1 MEAPYNCGVSVDSKT
16 MTNQERFDLLFSM
29 RLEQW
34 TPLRRNL
41 HALFNRLEIET
52 LQRSERGFRSGAR
65 QVVMLAFE
73 NCIASLGGLTPVM
86 KYLPHH
92 LRKKGERVIFISPF
106 HAGHSGMRNVLKAGL
121 LEICFKD
128 EPFHLCDYGSTLTCY
143 RDTSAGIPSYY
154 LSVSDRFCAGEN
166 PYAYKDRNDLLLD
179 TLAFTAAVPFA
190 LSRMGITEHVLFHA
204 HEWETALIAIT
215 SRMAVLSA
223 LLCQTRTV
231 LTLHNSFDSGLSSSF
246 QRTFFGKEIGGE
258 TVLQCAIPFLN
269 GPIIAVSTPFAVE
282 VRRDPLQKTF
292 FTDHLQTIFSM
303 NPPVGIE
310 NGNFGDS
317 HPPISSSILRLA
329 DAGHFVRLLT
339 RKKTFKRR
347 FLKVLGTVRDARI
360 MGRLNIDSHDAETPV
375 FYMAG
380 RLDFMQKG
388 FDVMFNAFER
398 LPRKKAKLLFCPS
411 SRSAKRRDELA
422 FFRAFAERCSGDIEI
437 WPFKI
442 SRRLYDLFL
451 RGSTFLLMPSLYEP
465 FGSANE
471 GLQNGTPVVARA
483 TGGLWLQVN
492 SVTPVK
498 VPAFYMDLPIAEKN
512 GNPTGILFREEYP
525 DDLASL
531 EWRDLLEQ
539 PPSKRRG
546 MPLYESLVD
555 AAYGALLQ
563 AIEIN
568 ARPGEYA
575 ALIRNGIREVGKF
588 SWVKAAEKHIQVYD
602 VATKRGI

>member
-1 MEAPYNCGVSVDSKT
+1 MEAPYNSGVSLDSEI

-34 TPLRRNL
+34 TPMRRNMR
-41 HALFNRLEIET
+41 AFFNRLEIDT
-52 LQRSERGFRSGAR
+52 LQRSERTFRSGAR

-92 LRKKGERVIFISPF
+92 LKKKGERVLFISPF
-106 HAGHSGMRNVLKAGL
+106 HSGHSGMRDVLKAGL

-128 EPFHLCDYGSTLTCY
+128 VPFHLCDFESTLTCY
-143 RDTSAGIPSYY
+143 RDTSAEIPSYY
-154 LSVSDRFCAGEN
+154 LAVPGRFCAGEN
-166 PYAYKDRNDLLLD
+166 PYAYKDHNNLLLD
-179 TLAFTAAVPFA
+179 TLAFTAGVPFT
-190 LSRMGITEHVLFHA
+190 LSRLGITEHVLFHA
-204 HEWETALIAIT
+204 HEWETALIAVT
-215 SRMAVLSA
+215 SKMAVLSA
-223 LLCQTRTV
+223 LLGQTRTV
-231 LTLHNSFDSGLSSSF
+231 LTLHNSFDSGLPASY

-258 TVLQCAIPFLN
+258 TVLQCSIPFLN

-292 FTDHLQTIFSM
+292 FTDHLQTLFSM

-310 NGNFGDS
+310 NGNFDDS
-317 HPPISSSILRLA
+317 RPPISNSILKLA
-329 DAGHFVRLLT
+329 GAGHFARLLT
-339 RKKTFKRR
+339 RKSTFKRR
-347 FLKVLGTVRDARI
+347 FLKILGQVRDPRI
-360 MGRLNIDSHDAETPV
+360 MGRLDIDCRDAETPV

-380 RLDFMQKG
+380 RLDLMQKG
-388 FDVMFNAFER
+388 FDVMFHAFER

-411 SRSAKRRDELA
+411 SRSGKRRDELA
-422 FFRAFAERCSGDIEI
+422 FFREFAQRCSGDIEI

-442 SRRLYDLFL
+442 PRRLYDLFL

-492 SVTPVK
+492 SVTPVT
-498 VPAFYMDLPIAEKN
+498 VSTFYKDLPLTEKK
-512 GNPTGILFREEYP
+512 GNPTGILYREKYP

-531 EWRDLLEQ
+531 EWRNLLEL
-539 PPSKRRG
+539 PLSKRWR
-546 MPLYESLVD
+546 MPLQSTGGPMIMQRSFSTGSGRLE
-555 AAYGALLQ
+555 
-563 AIEIN
+563 N
-568 ARPGEYA
+568 FPGQKR
-575 ALIRNGIREVGKF
+575 LRNIYKCLMWQRTGECEGK
-588 SWVKAAEKHIQVYD
+588 SVICLTIHLPA
-602 VATKRGI
+602 